1 MKRKRFRALLAAVL
15 LLLLWPGPASADG
28 LSDLGT
34 ALDATQRGNDSRA
47 LRYYNRALWSGEL
60 PLQDQAVAFFL
71 RALAQV
77 RLANHSEAIADYGRA
92 IELEPGFA
100 AAYYNRG
107 VTHAAHGDPKAAL
120 ADYGAAIRLGYTAL
134 HKPLFNRGEIFED
147 QGDFERAVAD
157 FKAAFRLAPDEAPIR
172 AKARALGLA
181 P

>member
-77 RLANHSEAIADYGRA
+77 RLSNHAEAVADYGRA

-107 VTHAAHGDPKAAL
+107 VTQAARGKLSAAL
-120 ADYGAAIRLGYTAL
+120 DDYGAAIRFDYPAL
-134 HKPLFNRGEIFED
+134 YKPLFNRGEIYESR
-147 QGDFERAVAD
+147 GDFERAVAD
-157 FKAAFRLAPDEAPIR
+157 FKSAYTLAPDIAPVR
-172 AKARALGLA
+172 AKAEALGLDR
-181 P
+181 